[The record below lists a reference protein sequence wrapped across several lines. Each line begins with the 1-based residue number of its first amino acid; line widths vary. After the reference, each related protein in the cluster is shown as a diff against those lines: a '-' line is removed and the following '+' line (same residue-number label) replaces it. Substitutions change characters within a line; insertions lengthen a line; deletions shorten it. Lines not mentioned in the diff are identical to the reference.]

1 MKILVLLETNWL
13 EKGPAQHHHLMDR
26 LSEKGHEIHVIDY
39 DILWREKKWSLIKK
53 RKVFRNVGRSCQG
66 ARVTVIRPT
75 TVNLPILEYASV
87 GYFHMLEIIREVNS
101 FKPDIL
107 VGFDILNT
115 YIGLKIAKAK
125 KLPFVY
131 YLIDSLHTLIP
142 VKQLQPIGKFLE
154 MKTLQQSDMVLVIN
168 EELRR
173 YAINLGADPSK
184 TYVIRAGID
193 SRRFNPDVGEFRVRK
208 KYGIKSDDIVLF
220 FMGWLYN
227 FSGLKEVACSLMDYK
242 TKPNIKLLVVG
253 KGDLYEE
260 LLKLKM
266 DGLNDRLILVDWQPY
281 EKIPEFIAASD
292 ICLLPAYNNEVMRHI
307 VPIKMYEYMAC
318 GKPVIATR
326 LPGIMKEFGEGNGVI
341 YVEKPE
347 EVLKKAVELAE
358 DRQKMRELGIKAAEY
373 VQKYSWEAI
382 TDQFEELLE
391 DLANNKGNKK
401 VT

>member
-26 LSEKGHEIHVIDY
+26 LSERGHEIHVIDY

-53 RKVFRNVGRSCQG
+53 RKVFRNVSRSCQG

-87 GYFHMLEIIREVNS
+87 GHFHMLETIREVNS

-125 KLPFVY
+125 KIPFVY

-193 SRRFNPDVGEFRVRK
+193 SKRFNPNISGFRIRE
-208 KYGIKSDDIVLF
+208 KYGIKNGDIVLF

-227 FSGLKEVACSLMDYK
+227 FSGLKEVAYSLIDYK
-242 TKPNIKLLVVG
+242 GNPNIKLLLVG
-253 KGDLYEE
+253 KGDLYDE
-260 LLKLKM
+260 LLKLKI
-266 DGLNDRLILVDWQPY
+266 GWLNDRLILVEW
-281 EKIPEFIAASD
+281 
-292 ICLLPAYNNEVMRHI
+292 
-307 VPIKMYEYMAC
+307 
-318 GKPVIATR
+318 
-326 LPGIMKEFGEGNGVI
+326 
-341 YVEKPE
+341 
-347 EVLKKAVELAE
+347 
-358 DRQKMRELGIKAAEY
+358 
-373 VQKYSWEAI
+373 
-382 TDQFEELLE
+382 
-391 DLANNKGNKK
+391 
-401 VT
+401 